1 MCWKKLHIKRSES
14 KPKQS
19 CPYGTI
25 DDCPHRTPDACGYDI
40 SSCLHKSTKKVY
52 KTESDPLKLKLVLW
66 GVVALLVFV
75 IAKVG
80 AKVLPFAYSDIIYN
94 DILASLSVAV
104 LVGVVLTFVIDL
116 PTRLNDYEKSFVRT
130 LSSNDYLKTLDEQK
144 LTKLRNDVTE
154 QLHKS
159 NAPRMEKD
167 LILMDQK
174 ICDLLRSPYYSRYR
188 QSVVCEKPDGNN
200 IIVKEHTID
209 YQLINPYGDI
219 KEAKELLRMSNLVK
233 LDKIEDA
240 EKEKVIELKEFTCSI
255 DDAEPIDFLHRST
268 IEYEAYKKKDEYY
281 NTKACLNSTTTDN
294 ESNGGKGVPVMFKN
308 NIQVHMRYSIKVH
321 GEDRCFSKRLQYPA
335 KNFRLDYTSKDE
347 KVKLSGQIFGTE
359 MKQSNMFIRSNSNNS
374 VSLECFDLLLPQNGA
389 MVVML

>member
-1 MCWKKLHIKRSES
+1 MCWNRLHISRTES
-14 KPKQS
+14 KSAQN

-25 DDCPHRTPDACGYDI
+25 QDCPHRTPDACTYDK
-40 SSCLHKSTKKVY
+40 SSCLHKTTKK
-52 KTESDPLKLKLVLW
+52 TDGHESDPLKMKLVIW
-66 GVVALLVFV
+66 GLCSFLVFV
-75 IAKVG
+75 LAKIG
-80 AKVLPFAYSDIIYN
+80 ATYFSFEYSEIIFD
-94 DILASLSVAV
+94 DILAGLSVAV

-159 NAPRMEKD
+159 NAPRMEKG
-167 LILMDQK
+167 LIIMDQK

-188 QSVVCEKPDGNN
+188 QSVVCDKPDSNN

-233 LDKIEDA
+233 LNKVENA
-240 EKEKVIELKEFTCSI
+240 EIEKVIELKEFTCSI
-255 DDAEPIDFLHRST
+255 DDAEPEDFLQRST
-268 IEYEAYKKKDEYY
+268 IEYEEYKKKDEYY
-281 NTKACLNSTTTDN
+281 NTKACLNSKTSDN
-294 ESNGGKGVPVMFKN
+294 KTNGGKGVPVMFKN

-347 KVKLSGQIFGTE
+347 NVKLSGQIFGTE
-359 MKQSNMFIRSNSNNS
+359 IKQSNMFIRSMSDNSM
-374 VSLECFDLLLPQNGA
+374 SLECFDLLLPQNGA